1 MARIC
6 VLRQL
11 YYPRDPKLRR
21 EVAALV
27 SDGHEV
33 DVICLQRGGEP
44 AQERI
49 GGVSIRRVAIPHA
62 RRGVARYALEYLAF
76 AVAVGCL
83 LTVRHL
89 RRKYDMVQV
98 TSPPDSLVFASLML
112 RLMGVPVLLQAQEVM
127 PEFFATKFGVAP
139 RHPGVRLVSLVEQ
152 LSLRFATFTITCTE
166 QMRAAMVSRG
176 AERAKIGVVL
186 LAADENE
193 FDVRKYPPRPREPSR
208 FVLVSHGTVEE
219 RYGLDTIIR
228 AIALLQDEVPGLV
241 LNIYGD
247 GSYLPALHALADEL
261 HVADHV
267 HFADGWVPLDQ
278 LLRGIADADAG
289 IVAMKRD
296 AFRDLTHNVKM
307 FDFIAMRR
315 PAIVSRTSSVDAYFD
330 DSCFLKFASDDPVDL
345 ARAIRSLAQDPLL
358 GMRLV
363 IRATE
368 VAEPLRWTHQR
379 DRYLEVVR
387 RLLRRQEWD
396 AQASALQEPRR
407 GARTL

>member
-1 MARIC
+1 
-6 VLRQL
+6 
-11 YYPRDPKLRR
+11 
-21 EVAALV
+21 VAALV
-27 SDGHEV
+27 GDGHEV
-33 DVICLQRGGEP
+33 DVICLQRDGEP
-44 AQERI
+44 ARERI
-49 GGVSIRRVAIPHA
+49 GAVSIRRIAIPHA

-76 AVAVGCL
+76 TIAAGTL

-89 RRKYDMVQV
+89 RRRYDMVQV
-98 TSPPDSLVFASLML
+98 TSPPDCLVFAGLIP

-127 PEFFATKFGVAP
+127 PEFFATKFGVAS

-166 QMRAAMVSRG
+166 QMRGAMVSRG
-176 AERAKIGVVL
+176 ADRDKIGVVL

-219 RYGLDTIIR
+219 RYGIDTIIR
-228 AIALLQDEVPGLV
+228 AIALLQHEVPGLV
-241 LNIYGD
+241 LNIFGD
-247 GSYLPALHALADEL
+247 GSYLPALHALADQL
-261 HVADHV
+261 GVADRV

-289 IVAMKRD
+289 VVAMKRD

-315 PAIVSRTSSVDAYFD
+315 PAIVSRTRSVDAYFD
-330 DSCFLKFASDDPVDL
+330 DGCFRKFDSDDPADL
-345 ARAIRSLAQDPLL
+345 ARAIRSLVRDPLL
-358 GMRLV
+358 GIRLV
-363 IRATE
+363 NRATE

-379 DRYLEVVR
+379 DQFLEVVR
-387 RLLRRQEWD
+387 RLLGRQEWD
-396 AQASALQEPRR
+396 ATPSAPQGPRR
-407 GARTL
+407 DARPL